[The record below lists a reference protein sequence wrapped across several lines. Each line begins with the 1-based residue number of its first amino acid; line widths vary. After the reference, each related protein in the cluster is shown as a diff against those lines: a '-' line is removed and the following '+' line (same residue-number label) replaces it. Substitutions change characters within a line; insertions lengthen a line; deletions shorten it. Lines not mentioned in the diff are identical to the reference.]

1 MVQLSSATAGQA
13 NTWGLFALRG
23 AAVAPAVGRWAEP
36 DAGGA
41 AGTATLALSF
51 WNLLH
56 HRPAGAG
63 RTAVGRTAVG
73 VVNFNGSGS
82 GLVLTRRF

>member
-36 DAGGA
+36 DASGA

-56 HRPAGAG
+56 HRPAGAE
-63 RTAVGRTAVG
+63 RTAVG
-73 VVNFNGSGS
+73 VVNFNDSGS